1 MEFYHILAKYY
12 DEPFPIKE
20 PQKKFFR
27 EYLESNRLTSVLDV
41 GCGTGSYVLNLSN
54 SDIRAM
60 GVDLSTDMVEI
71 AASRARESGSSAE
84 FAKANMLDLSTVS
97 QDFDAVLCIGNTL
110 AHLNGEV
117 EIQQALKQFSL
128 KGSHLILQVVNY
140 DRILAKKVTELPEI
154 RTENLS
160 FVRKY
165 SHLENGTI
173 DFSMEIEVFGQGT
186 VVGAVNR
193 LFPVTRARLESA
205 LNYAG
210 WKSASWYGSFAGEPW
225 SENSPATIVT
235 AKL

>member
-12 DEPFPIKE
+12 DEVFPIKE
-20 PQKKFFR
+20 PQKRFFR
-27 EYLESNRLTSVLDV
+27 DYLETNGLTSVLDV
-41 GCGTGSYVLNLSN
+41 GCGTGSYVLDLSK
-54 SDIRAM
+54 SGTRAM

-71 AASRARESGSSAE
+71 AVSRARESRSSAE
-84 FAKANMLDLSTVS
+84 FAEANMLDMSPVS
-97 QDFDAVLCIGNTL
+97 QNFDAVMCIGNTL

-117 EIQQALKQFSL
+117 EVQQALKQFSL
-128 KGSHLILQVVNY
+128 KGNHLILQVVNY
-140 DRILAKKVTELPEI
+140 DRILAKKITELPEI
-154 RTENLS
+154 HTENLN

-165 SHLENGTI
+165 AHLENGSI
-173 DFSMEIEVFGQGT
+173 DFSMEIEVLGQGK

-193 LFPVTRARLESA
+193 LFPITRARLESA

-210 WKSASWYGSFAGEPW
+210 WKSTGWYGSFAGEPW